1 MKIGWIEIVLIIF
14 VVIAMAVIAR
24 IIRPGRIASQQN
36 NSGESDTTAVSPQ
49 NKTGRRSSLLV
60 RTGIALIA
68 AGVIA
73 LIAGVSML
81 QWVLHNY
88 VLSSVLI
95 ICGIVICVLS
105 RRKR

>member
-14 VVIAMAVIAR
+14 VVIAVAVIAR
-24 IIRPGRIASQQN
+24 MIRPGRIASQQN
-36 NSGESDTTAVSPQ
+36 SSRESDAAAVSTEK
-49 NKTGRRSSLLV
+49 KTGRRPNLLA

-68 AGVIA
+68 ASGIA

-95 ICGIVICVLS
+95 ICGIVIFVLS